1 MSTVDHSDFSHGV
14 PGDFALRLIRPGT
27 RPRRAGPYETSRGYA
42 CSFSTVPPA
51 HTLLRP
57 GVPSTSFAPIVR
69 ARHHLDLADRFA
81 VLLLDYGPVVRR
93 KPFRPRLAAGA
104 LSCAFVPM
112 DHFVSLVLLRPARH
126 YPRLLATDPAW
137 GRSDW
142 TFTSKLSAPPGAHY
156 DLC

>member
-1 MSTVDHSDFSHGV
+1 VQ
-14 PGDFALRLIRPGT
+14 
-27 RPRRAGPYETSRGYA
+27 
-42 CSFSTVPPA
+42 
-51 HTLLRP
+51 
-57 GVPSTSFAPIVR
+57 

-81 VLLLDYGPVVRR
+81 ALLLGYGPAVRL

-142 TFTSKLSAPPGAHY
+142 TSTSKEHGQPGAHY
-156 DLC
+156 EAV